1 MAAINIISPKYS
13 FVNFNPANSTAN
25 CCIGENEVCLPV
37 CAETDLIFQFNITT
51 ANIQD
56 ANDLMNN
63 AVSDIQLLLLDV
75 NGNLVHNWTATD
87 NLLFERYR
95 TGATQVTYLWR
106 NTLLGLIGLIQYNQC
121 FSFKIYASTAINSNI
136 ETKEAFSN
144 CFILKS
150 HDCFTS
156 VLDYANNENYADFQY
171 CNITNPINRVRLYMY
186 LSQPKSIEDKAVYRK
201 SNGVIRQTRSLIT
214 KEYTAQ
220 TEHFNELLHDKIV
233 IALAHDLVNIST
245 GNYNGGISKTG
256 EYDIDWTDN
265 ICIAPAKFKVLAT
278 PYAIRNN
285 NCADCQPVDLN
296 IPACPLITNIQAS
309 VVNNNDGTE
318 TITITWNFL
327 NPIVTQLHTAGY
339 IAPATTGIPAFSD
352 NISPN
357 VPYVKTVPIGVYNIG
372 FWSASLINECTFAGP
387 AFINNVGIGA
397 GGCIPVGIIGNP
409 NLPNGTVG
417 TAYNYSFN
425 LSGDAPFALANINK
439 PSWMNIAISGSS
451 VVFSGTPNAIGTNI
465 PVSFNITNCAGV
477 NSVAFS
483 DTLNISG
490 AAQPGDITMDCNVG
504 SQDPIPFGVAGTYNF
519 YGMGITVNTP
529 GTVIL
534 TAYNDQA
541 GILNGYSMYKQQ
553 TVNITAGQTFID
565 FAVDY
570 DGGGVHTIFEMFF
583 SVTDLSGTQLCSGSF
598 WSFI

>member
-1 MAAINIISPKYS
+1 MATFNIISPKYS

-25 CCIGENEVCLPV
+25 CCTGENEVCLPV
-37 CAETDLIFQFNITT
+37 CSETDLIFQFNITT
-51 ANIQD
+51 ANIQG

-75 NGNLVHNWTATD
+75 DGNTLHNWTATD

-106 NTLLGLIGLIQYNQC
+106 NPLLGLIGLTQYNQC
-121 FSFKIYASTAINSNI
+121 FNFKIYASTEINSI
-136 ETKEAFSN
+136 IVTKEAISN

-150 HDCFTS
+150 NDCFTS
-156 VLDYANNENYADFQY
+156 VLEYTNNENYADFKY

-214 KEYTAQ
+214 KEYTVQ

-233 IALAHDLVNIST
+233 IALAHDMVNVLT
-245 GNYNGGISKTG
+245 DNYNGGISKTG
-256 EYDIDWTDN
+256 DYDIDWTDN
-265 ICIAPAKFKVLAT
+265 ICLAPAKFKVLAT

-296 IPACPLITNIQAS
+296 ITACPLITNMQAT
-309 VVNNNDGTE
+309 VVNNNDGTQ
-318 TITITWNFL
+318 TITITWDPL
-327 NPIVTQLHTAGY
+327 NPIVTSLHTAGY
-339 IAPATTGIPAFSD
+339 ISPATNGAPAFGGTVSS
-352 NISPN
+352 IS
-357 VPYVKTVPIGVYNIG
+357 PYVKTVPIGTYNIG
-372 FWSASLINECTFAGP
+372 FWSFSSTGQCTFAGP
-387 AFINNVGIGA
+387 AFINNIGI

-409 NLPNGTVG
+409 NLPNATVG

-425 LSGDAPFALANINK
+425 LSGDAPFALTNINK
-439 PSWMNIAISGSS
+439 PAWMNIVVSGST
-451 VVFSGTPNAIGTNI
+451 VVFSGTPNATGTNV
-465 PVSFNITNCAGV
+465 PVLFNITNCGGTH
-477 NSVAFS
+477 SVPFS
-483 DTLNISG
+483 DTLNVSG
-490 AAQPGDITMDCNVG
+490 ATQPGDITMACDVS
-504 SQDPIPFGVAGTYNF
+504 SQDGIPFGVAGTYNF

-529 GTVIL
+529 GTVVL
-534 TAYNDQA
+534 TARNNQA
-541 GILNGYSMYKQQ
+541 GSLNGYSMYKQQ
-553 TVNITAGQTFID
+553 TVSITAGQTSID

-570 DGGGVHTIFEMFF
+570 DGGGVQTIFEMFF

-598 WSFI
+598 FSFS